1 MRQRFSLSGYIIMG
15 LIAIGLI
22 VSLRALIIP
31 ICVFAL
37 IFVLYKFPPSKWPRF
52 GASKD
57 KSKRPKRKNATFRVI
72 QGNKGNDDDTPKY
85 H

>member
-22 VSLRALIIP
+22 VNLWKFIIP

-52 GASKD
+52 GVSKD